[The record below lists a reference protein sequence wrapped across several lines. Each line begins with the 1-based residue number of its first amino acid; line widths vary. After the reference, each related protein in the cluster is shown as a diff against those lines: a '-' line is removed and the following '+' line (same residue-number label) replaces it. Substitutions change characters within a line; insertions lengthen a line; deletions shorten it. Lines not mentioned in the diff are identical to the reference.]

1 MSDYTLQA
9 LGKYGIADRLGGTI
23 EKEISRY

>member
-9 LGKYGIADRLGGTI
+9 LGKYGIVDRLGETI